1 MLGGNRIHWCTLGGR
16 RDAQGKRLALFLRSV
31 VLSKEIVKKR
41 LAKLMK
47 IEATAL

>member
-1 MLGGNRIHWCTLGGR
+1 MHR
-16 RDAQGKRLALFLRSV
+16 GKGWLLFLRSV

-47 IEATAL
+47 IEATALR